1 MIGRAALGCL
11 ALAFALA
18 ACGEKVQT
26 MSSDSKKP
34 DVPGWKGGSN
44 AAYNAPGWVASD
56 QPAWEAQLRTRA
68 QNQNDYAT
76 PATTK

>member
-1 MIGRAALGCL
+1 MIGRTTL
-11 ALAFALA
+11 ACVSVAFLLA

-26 MSSDSKKP
+26 MSSDTKKP

-56 QPAWEAQLRTRA
+56 QSAWEAQLRARA
-68 QNQNDYAT
+68 QAQNDYAT
-76 PATTK
+76 PATK

>member
-1 MIGRAALGCL
+1 MSGRAALACV

-18 ACGEKVQT
+18 ACGERTQT
-26 MSSDSKKP
+26 MSSDTKKP

-56 QPAWEAQLRTRA
+56 QTAWEAQLRARA
-68 QNQNDYAT
+68 QAQNDYAT
-76 PATTK
+76 PATK

>member
-26 MSSDSKKP
+26 VSGDKKP
-34 DVPGWKGGSN
+34 DAPGWKGGN
-44 AAYNAPGWVASD
+44 PAYNAPGWVASD
-56 QPAWEAQLRTRA
+56 QAAWEAQLRTRA
-68 QNQNDYAT
+68 QKQNDYAI